1 MNENFWVYLSFIV
14 MIIVSLKV
22 IILTYITS
30 LDVDNVIVMA
40 FVFIFIG
47 LFSLL
52 YIIVN
57 KYETLNF
64 IKKCNTSIFSI
75 IILTAVT
82 ISLQY
87 TIMPTAYGMSPNPAL
102 CGTILNLNVILVLI
116 LSYFLFKTEI
126 NMKNIIGII
135 ISIIG
140 LVLIL
145 NN

>member
-1 MNENFWVYLSFIV
+1 MNEHFWVYLSFIV

-52 YIIVN
+52 YIIIN
-57 KYETLNF
+57 KYDTLNF
-64 IKKCNTSIFSI
+64 IKKCNTSIISI
-75 IILTAVT
+75 IILTAFT
-82 ISLQY
+82 IGLQY

-116 LSYFLFKTEI
+116 ISYFLFKTKL
-126 NMKNIIGII
+126 NMKNILGII
-135 ISIIG
+135 VSIIG
-140 LVLIL
+140 LILIL

>member
-1 MNENFWVYLSFIV
+1 MNEHFWVYLSFIV

-30 LDVDNVIVMA
+30 LDLDNVIVMA

-52 YIIVN
+52 YIIIN
-57 KYETLNF
+57 KYDTLNF
-64 IKKCNTSIFSI
+64 IKKCNTSIISI
-75 IILTAVT
+75 IILTAFT
-82 ISLQY
+82 IGLQY

-116 LSYFLFKTEI
+116 ISYFLFKTKI
-126 NMKNIIGII
+126 NMKNILGII
-135 ISIIG
+135 VSIIG
-140 LVLIL
+140 LILIL